1 MTQTKY
7 MYSSLITA
15 LIFILSIIGVW
26 GYYLL
31 SEDVFASDY
40 STWHTAFSMVVPIA
54 AAWGVHLFTTKREGI
69 FYKFLKT
76 APENKKTW
84 WWIAGA
90 FLVSVAGFAVQS
102 IIPFAARQGQF
113 AGWGFFSTQWIELL
127 IMIGMNFVIFLPV
140 SLGLWGY
147 VLDTAERG
155 MGKYLGPTFV
165 TVIGSAWMALPFILS
180 VVKQY
185 APADTIYPSIAAA
198 IAMIFG
204 ITFLTAATNFSW
216 IAAVCLPVA
225 QVGLVAAPA
234 VSGAS
239 PQVALLGYWFSM
251 GAFIIFWSCVGI
263 ASIIWMV
270 LSARKENS
278 VEKDSEKSKNHGRVT
293 VVDSQEP
300 IAQEDSADTVSVDDK
315 GTDSPTDDIVE
326 DDKVTEAELDSA
338 ASQSSTEG
346 LGDSKAVS
354 TDK

>member
-147 VLDTAERG
+147 VLDTSERG

-239 PQVALLGYWFSM
+239 PQVALLGYWFSL
-251 GAFIIFWSCVGI
+251 GAFIVFWACVGI

-278 VEKDSEKSKNHGRVT
+278 VEKDSEKESRSTVT

-300 IAQEDSADTVSVDDK
+300 AAQGESADTVSVDDK
-315 GTDSPTDDIVE
+315 GADSPEDDTVE
-326 DDKVTEAELDSA
+326 DDKVTKPESDST
-338 ASQSSTEG
+338 ASQSLVESSAEG
-346 LGDSKAVS
+346 KEDPKE
-354 TDK
+354 K